1 MTQIIVN
8 GELILELKSKQDWI
22 NKVPNQLPKKSRGAE
37 QYLWVDKNGNV
48 FECGADFS
56 AAEKQSSYPC
66 KVYKLQSVSSLK
78 SE

>member
-1 MTQIIVN
+1 MVNKTKQIIVN

-37 QYLWVDKNGNV
+37 QY
-48 FECGADFS
+48 ECGADFS

-78 SE
+78 